1 MKLFYRKKTV
11 DNEQKA
17 GGGFHLPL
25 WSFFQQKVQVVFVVV
40 FAISVVCFAAN
51 YHSGIEDDRSLENQQ
66 TILHK
71 NMQTAAEIN
80 GITHNITKVL
90 STNMDS
96 VEESKPTMLPE
107 YEALWQQN
115 EDFIGWLRIED
126 TIIDYP
132 VMQCTEDEN
141 YYLARDF
148 YKEENKNGC
157 LILDN
162 DSNAGIGTIEQQY
175 TNGVLPSTN
184 LIIHGHTM
192 KSGQMFGGLKLY
204 RDEEYGLAH
213 NRICF
218 DSLYEK
224 REYELIAVFYSQVY
238 YQGEDVFKYYKFFQ
252 ADTQEEFED
261 WYKNIKEMS
270 LYDTGITAEYG
281 DEFIT
286 LSCCAYHVED
296 GRFVVVGKRT
306 K

>member
-25 WSFFQQKVQVVFVVV
+25 WSFLQQNIQIVFVII
-40 FAISVVCFAAN
+40 FSLSVVCFAVS
-51 YHSGIEDDRSLENQQ
+51 YFSGLEDDRSLENQQ